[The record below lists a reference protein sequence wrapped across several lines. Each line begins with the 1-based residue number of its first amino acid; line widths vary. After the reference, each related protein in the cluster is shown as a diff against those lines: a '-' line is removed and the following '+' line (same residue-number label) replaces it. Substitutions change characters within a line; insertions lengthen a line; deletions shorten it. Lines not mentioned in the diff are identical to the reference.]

1 MLTIGIQISYER
13 QPWNIKARID
23 NRLSTWYLSLHFGHK
38 ITQ

>member
-23 NRLSTWYLSLHFGHK
+23 NIGSLLG
-38 ITQ
+38 I